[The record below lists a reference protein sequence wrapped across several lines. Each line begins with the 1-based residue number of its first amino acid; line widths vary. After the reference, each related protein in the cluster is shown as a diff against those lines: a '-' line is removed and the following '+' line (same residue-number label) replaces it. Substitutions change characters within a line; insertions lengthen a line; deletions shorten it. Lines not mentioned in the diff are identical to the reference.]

1 MRKTV
6 IFLSAL
12 ALVLA
17 ACGGSDSSCS
27 AIAGDAIGLFQD
39 GIDELDGLSLS
50 DLESLDSDPFSDA
63 DFEARGADLEK
74 RQIDAGCTDEEMT
87 ELVVDK
93 MGDLTAGDSNPAGQ
107 FLISI
112 LTSAMEDGEF
122 DIGF

>member
-27 AIAGDAIGLFQD
+27 AIAGDAVDLLQE
-39 GIDELDGLSLS
+39 GIDGLDGLSLS
-50 DLESLDSDPFSDA
+50 DLEGLDTDPFSDL
-63 DFEARGADLEK
+63 EARGAELEE

-93 MGDLTAGDSNPAGQ
+93 MGDLEAGDSNPAGQ

-112 LTSAMEDGEF
+112 LTTAIEDGEF